1 MQIGK
6 TIKDLRKKKGLTQIE
21 FAKKCNL
28 SQSYLS
34 LIEKDNKEPTLSML
48 RQIAAILEI
57 PVPVLVFFSLSE
69 EDIAQSKKEAFKTL
83 DPLIKSLMYD
93 VFMPEPA

>member
-6 TIKDLRKKKGLTQIE
+6 TIKDLRKKKGLKQIE

-34 LIEKDNKEPTLSML
+34 LIEKEKKEPTLSML
-48 RQIAAILEI
+48 KQIAAVLET
-57 PVPVLVFFSLSE
+57 PVPVLVFLSLSE
-69 EDIAQSKKEAFKTL
+69 EDIAQSKREAFRTL
-83 DPLIKSLMYD
+83 DPLIKSMITN
-93 VFMPEPA
+93 VFMPEPV